1 MLWRSRQLR
10 TGFRL
15 LLAVTGLVLLPAL
28 DAQQRPGGS
37 FRPVAT
43 VQVEVGQVSVLKD
56 GYPIVLNQ
64 GDGVQA
70 QQTIVTGQDGYAKFQ
85 LEDGSTFEVFG
96 NSKVVFHDNFPSLMD
111 MLYVW
116 IGRVKIFVE
125 HSNGPNPKRVTTP
138 TAVISVRGTVYDV
151 VVEDDDGTTFVTV
164 DDGAVAVRNHTAPG
178 NGEVLLR
185 PGDSVRVFRGQPLQP
200 QHIDHAA
207 VMRVIL
213 KAAQNALYQV
223 VYGRAGSTGTLP
235 GAAGGAGGSQGDTK
249 SKTGGGTGTGSTNGA
264 PAPPSGPPTSTGH

>member
-1 MLWRSRQLR
+1 M
-10 TGFRL
+10 
-15 LLAVTGLVLLPAL
+15 LLPAL
-28 DAQQRPGGS
+28 EAQQRPGGS
-37 FRPVAT
+37 LRPVAT
-43 VQVEVGQVSVLKD
+43 VLVEVGQVSVLKD

-64 GDGVQA
+64 GDSVQA

-96 NSKVVFHDNFPSLMD
+96 NSKVVFHDNYPSLMD

-178 NGEVLLR
+178 NVEVLLR

-213 KAAQNALYQV
+213 KAAQNALYQA
-223 VYGRAGSTGTLP
+223 VYGRAGSPAGSARRS
-235 GAAGGAGGSQGDTK
+235 AAQPRAARRAIQNPRTAA
-249 SKTGGGTGTGSTNGA
+249 A
-264 PAPPSGPPTSTGH
+264 PAPAAPMAHPLRPPAHPPARTLNGYQPCIS